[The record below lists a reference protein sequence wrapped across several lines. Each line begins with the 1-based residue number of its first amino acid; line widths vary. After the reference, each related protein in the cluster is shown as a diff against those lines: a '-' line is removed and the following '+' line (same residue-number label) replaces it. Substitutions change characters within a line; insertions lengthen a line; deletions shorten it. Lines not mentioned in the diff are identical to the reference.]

1 MSTCREFCS
10 YTRTRVFFCFFL
22 VAASVD
28 ATRYKTC
35 MEIILIRHGEA
46 VEAAPGLG
54 DPGRWLTEKGRRTTR
69 KVGKWLDKRKAR
81 RPVQIWTSNLV
92 RAVQTAEIIAREVGV
107 KGEVTAIA
115 ELLPGADPNALLRL
129 VGTYDGS
136 GPLALVGHEPSLSLL
151 ARLLMGND
159 ATVPELK
166 KSGVYCIGYE
176 PAVSEDKPAEVA
188 FRFGL
193 SPKDMK
199 VIRSLATEET
209 DTAAA

>member
-1 MSTCREFCS
+1 
-10 YTRTRVFFCFFL
+10 
-22 VAASVD
+22 
-28 ATRYKTC
+28 
-35 MEIILIRHGEA
+35 MEIIIIRHGEA

-129 VGTYDGS
+129 VSSYEGP

-151 ARLLMGND
+151 VRLLLGNGI
-159 ATVPELK
+159 AIPELK

-176 PAVSEDKPAEVA
+176 PSKSEDKPAEVT

-193 SPKDMK
+193 SPKDMS
-199 VIRSLATEET
+199 VVRSVVVEESIVA
-209 DTAAA
+209 DA

>member
-1 MSTCREFCS
+1 
-10 YTRTRVFFCFFL
+10 
-22 VAASVD
+22 
-28 ATRYKTC
+28 
-35 MEIILIRHGEA
+35 MEIILIRHGDA

-54 DPGRWLTEKGRRTTR
+54 DPGRWLTEKGRRMTR
-69 KVGKWLDKRKAR
+69 KVGKWLDKRKSR

-129 VGTYDGS
+129 VGTYDGP

-159 ATVPELK
+159 AAVPELK

-176 PAVSEDKPAEVA
+176 PAVSEDKPAEVT